1 MEHRENS
8 DSLRSDQENV
18 AKDEH
23 NSWSQ
28 ENIDRAISICLG
40 EERLYEYSINEQKAR
55 DAATMEQTVQTTAL
69 NPPQTQSRVQTSAGV
84 SRERHTQRLSGDE
97 YTTDGD
103 EYTTPEDYC
112 SKHISRPSSTRT
124 FSDLGHRSG
133 HYVKDISRSASTRTV
148 CDSRQGRGHYVK
160 AIPTLR
166 GIGGVDTSPCNSA
179 TPMPSV
185 RTVGSFPI
193 LGVPSET
200 SDPQGPA
207 QEAMTLEEGRY
218 SGIDGSDHQAGST
231 ETETDQQLFS
241 YLDYQTA
248 RGSRQAKREYDIL
261 DELIDRDPVPNVA
274 GEMGSTYLAPS
285 TRQPKDAHWPTPRS
299 DPQMPESVQATS

>member
-97 YTTDGD
+97 FSTAGDEYTTAGD

-112 SKHISRPSSTRT
+112 S
-124 FSDLGHRSG
+124 
-133 HYVKDISRSASTRTV
+133 KDISRSASTRTV

-185 RTVGSFPI
+185 RTVGSFPG
-193 LGVPSET
+193 LGVPPEASLQKE
-200 SDPQGPA
+200 PA
-207 QEAMTLEEGRY
+207 QEAIGTQISEQQEDLWTDVVSNDVDMLWSEDKIRELSIYLNEDPPAAHNTCSRY
-218 SGIDGSDHQAGST
+218 Q
-231 ETETDQQLFS
+231 
-241 YLDYQTA
+241 YQDKH
-248 RGSRQAKREYDIL
+248 S
-261 DELIDRDPVPNVA
+261 
-274 GEMGSTYLAPS
+274 LAAEQS
-285 TRQPKDAHWPTPRS
+285 ASKFVRS
-299 DPQMPESVQATS
+299 

>member
-97 YTTDGD
+97 FSTAGD

-112 SKHISRPSSTRT
+112 S
-124 FSDLGHRSG
+124 
-133 HYVKDISRSASTRTV
+133 KDISRSASTRTV

>member
-97 YTTDGD
+97 FSTAGD

-112 SKHISRPSSTRT
+112 S
-124 FSDLGHRSG
+124 
-133 HYVKDISRSASTRTV
+133 KDISRSASTRTV

-185 RTVGSFPI
+185 RTVGSFPG
-193 LGVPSET
+193 LGVPPEASLQKE
-200 SDPQGPA
+200 PA
-207 QEAMTLEEGRY
+207 QEAIGTQISEQQEDLWTDVVSNDVDMLWSEDKIRELSIYLNEDPPAAHNTCSRY
-218 SGIDGSDHQAGST
+218 Q
-231 ETETDQQLFS
+231 
-241 YLDYQTA
+241 YQDKH
-248 RGSRQAKREYDIL
+248 S
-261 DELIDRDPVPNVA
+261 
-274 GEMGSTYLAPS
+274 LAAEQS
-285 TRQPKDAHWPTPRS
+285 ASKFVRS
-299 DPQMPESVQATS
+299 